1 MPDVSQD
8 AKVYY
13 LFPPTQAGTRFL
25 PTADSPPIEPVLPY
39 DEYLLGRGL
48 TEKTAIDYT
57 REIRLASVWFDGQS
71 IDMEVAVP
79 SQLIAYA
86 ETRPNTPAVRAHLRS
101 GLRYWWEWRGVRGW
115 PDAIRVPA
123 NKPMICKAL
132 DDVDAR
138 ALVKAAR
145 GW

>member
-1 MPDVSQD
+1 MCQ

-13 LFPPTQAGTRFL
+13 LFPPTELEAPT
-25 PTADSPPIEPVLPY
+25 PTADKLPPVAPGLSF

-48 TEKTAIDYT
+48 AEKTAITYT
-57 REIRLASVWFDGQS
+57 REVELALAWFDVQ
-71 IDMEVAVP
+71 DVDLAAALP

-101 GLRYWWEWRGVRGW
+101 ALRYWWEWRGVRGW